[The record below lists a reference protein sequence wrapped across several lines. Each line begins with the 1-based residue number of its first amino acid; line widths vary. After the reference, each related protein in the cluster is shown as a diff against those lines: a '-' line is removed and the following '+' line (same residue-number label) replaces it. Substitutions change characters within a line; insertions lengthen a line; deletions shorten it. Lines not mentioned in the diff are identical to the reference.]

1 MNVKHTLNAQEK
13 DVYLYVAEDAT
24 YATGNQA
31 IFKASDFVGATAVNS
46 AENQTIFRFWP
57 QDKTKMA
64 QSAGDPAYDSFTLPH
79 TDNAHVEVMKTVAGA
94 MANPHGGFVVIQ
106 DDLGSADSSDGTTM
120 GVAMTDLNYPTIAS
134 TGTAVSVSAVAI
146 TTVDA

>member
-1 MNVKHTLNAQEK
+1 MIKAMNAQEK
-13 DVYLYVAEDAT
+13 ELFLYVAEDAT

-31 IFKASDFVGATAVNS
+31 IFKASDFLGATAVDG
-46 AENQTIFRFWP
+46 AENQTIFRFMP
-57 QDKTKMA
+57 QDK
-64 QSAGDPAYDSFTLPH
+64 SLGPEAGDPAPDSFTLTH
-79 TDNAHVEVMKTVAGA
+79 TNNAHIEILKTVAEA

-106 DDLGSADSSDGTTM
+106 DDLGTAYTSDGSSQS
-120 GVAMTDLNYPTIAS
+120 VARTDLRYPAIAS